1 MKTIPLTLN
10 DAINVLYSS
19 LKPNDIEFIKN
30 NDHSAIHFTGGM
42 QLRNDWG
49 LWDKNSSINKDIQQ
63 RFGLSHGDDCSG
75 LIFTGLWAKVQGVD
89 LDDALNN
96 CAEKYKEHWRSYNTD
111 PLTGEQI

>member
-19 LKPNDIEFIKN
+19 LKPND
-30 NDHSAIHFTGGM
+30 M